1 MKLTVLVDNN
11 TLTGKFYLGE
21 PALSFYIETDGMKIL
36 FDTGYSD
43 VFMQNAFKMNIDLRH
58 LDYLVLSH
66 GHYDHT
72 WGLSSLIKLY
82 LETIKENISYK
93 KPVVISHPFTF
104 LSKTRLD
111 LGEIGS
117 LISEEK
123 LSRNFE
129 LKLSKEP
136 VWITENLVFLG
147 EIPREDVSEPIG
159 QVYYDGNWIDD
170 YITEDS
176 ALVYKSPQ
184 GLVLILGCSH
194 AGFINT
200 VKYAKKVCND
210 ERIYDVIGGLHLVN
224 TNSKKLEKTV
234 EYIQKL
240 QPNQVHACHCTD
252 LHSKIALSRV
262 VDLKEVGVGLSLEFM

>member
-21 PALSFYIETDGMKIL
+21 PALSFYIETDDMKIL

-43 VFMQNAFKMNIDLRH
+43 VFIQNAFKMNIDLRY

-136 VWITENLVFLG
+136 VWITEKLVFLG

-194 AGFINT
+194 AGFVNT

-234 EYIQKL
+234 EYIKKL
-240 QPNQVHACHCTD
+240 QPKQIHACHCTD

-262 VDLKEVGVGLSLEFM
+262 VDLKEVGVGLCLEFM